1 MERRTNGLVISQ
13 ARRPTEAPYSLLVKP
28 GRGSPKRL
36 FEHTLYFLAKC
47 LPLVLGFLPGCT
59 VLTLIVDSVEGKS
72 PPITKVKNRKCCM
85 RWKPE
90 VYLSWLE
97 TLLNVL
103 FSDVPI
109 EFTAATITI
118 EVPAAMRAY
127 SIAVAPV

>member
-1 MERRTNGLVISQ
+1 MAS
-13 ARRPTEAPYSLLVKP
+13 K
-28 GRGSPKRL
+28 
-36 FEHTLYFLAKC
+36 AKN
-47 LPLVLGFLPGCT
+47 
-59 VLTLIVDSVEGKS
+59 
-72 PPITKVKNRKCCM
+72 PPIAKIKNSKCGM
-85 RWKPE
+85 RRKPE

-118 EVPAAMRAY
+118 EIPAAMRAY